1 MTRDDA
7 GRPID
12 RRRAELARAGRV
24 TERYDAA
31 GAVQGR
37 FRDEIYR
44 RLPDGREVLVEATTL
59 RDNLIVG
66 TLPVLLAGLMANEH
80 TFAGGILYHAI
91 GEGLAEWDTG
101 AIDKPDFGQTRLVTE
116 HYRKAPDSITYLDDD
131 GQPVDRVTPTLLVKT
146 TFDYDDAGANGRFI
160 REQGLFGGTATPEK
174 DSGLMVDAI
183 NHPAIWKDETI
194 RLVRF
199 IQLIF

>member
-31 GAVQGR
+31 RAIRGR

-44 RLPDGREVLVEATTL
+44 RLPDSREVLVEASPL

-101 AIDKPDFGQTRLVTE
+101 AIDKPDFGQTRLVAE
-116 HYRKAPDSITYLDDD
+116 HHRKAPDSITYLDDD

-160 REQGLFGGTATPEK
+160 REQGLFGGTATAEK

>member
-1 MTRDDA
+1 MAQADDS
-7 GRPID
+7 RPID
-12 RRRAELARAGRV
+12 RRRAELARAAQA

-31 GAVQGR
+31 RAVRGR

-44 RLPDGREVLVEATTL
+44 RGLDGQEVLVAATPL
-59 RDNLIVG
+59 RENLIVG

-80 TFAGGILYHAI
+80 TFAGGILFHAI

-101 AIDKPDFGQTRLVTE
+101 AVGKPDFAQTRLVAE
-116 HYRKAPDSITYLDDD
+116 HHRKAPDSITYLDDA
-131 GQPVDRVTPTLLVKT
+131 GQPVDPVTPTLLVKT

-160 REQGLFGGTATPEK
+160 REQGLFGGTATEAK

-199 IQLIF
+199 IQLMF

>member
-1 MTRDDA
+1 MARKRERNET
-7 GRPID
+7 D
-12 RRRAELARAGRV
+12 RRLAELARAGRV

-31 GAVQGR
+31 SAVRGR

-44 RLPDGREVLVEATTL
+44 RLPGGGEVLVEATPL
-59 RDNLIVG
+59 RENLIVG
-66 TLPVLLAGLMANEH
+66 TLPLLLAGLMANEH
-80 TFAGGILYHAI
+80 TFAGGILFHAL

-101 AIDKPDFGQTRLVTE
+101 AVAKPDFGQARLVAE
-116 HYRKAPDSITYLDDD
+116 HFRRAPDAITYLDDA

-146 TFDYDDAGANGRFI
+146 TFDYDDAGVNGRFI
-160 REQGLFGGTATPEK
+160 REQGLFGGTATAAK

-199 IQLIF
+199 IQLLF